1 MYTPEVKSTQR
12 RKIMIRKT
20 AIATLILLGALL
32 SSPTTYAQD
41 SMAGDS
47 DASLYVRL
55 GGLMPISVVVS
66 DFIAALVPDPLMNEN
81 PAIATARKQVPAA
94 YLNYHVTAFVCMAT
108 GGPCGYTGRGMPE
121 SHAHLNIS
129 GREWDRMMTIFVDV
143 LANHKVPERETREL
157 VALLGTTRDAIVTAD

>member
-1 MYTPEVKSTQR
+1 
-12 RKIMIRKT
+12 
-20 AIATLILLGALL
+20 
-32 SSPTTYAQD
+32 
-41 SMAGDS
+41 
-47 DASLYVRL
+47 
-55 GGLMPISVVVS
+55 MPISVVVS

-81 PAIATARKQVPAA
+81 PAIETARKQVPAA